1 MQILLLYFETERDV
15 FLVLQFGRIQTWYV
29 EIGDMYGDMGVW
41 AIILLEILYAG
52 GRNLEKE

>member
-1 MQILLLYFETERDV
+1 MFR
-15 FLVLQFGRIQTWYV
+15 TWYV

-52 GRNLEKE
+52 GRNLRAQNEAYCRKTTKKQ